1 MSNAKIYHAVIYC
14 RISRDDGDKSESD
27 SISNQKELIAEF
39 VKNKSDIKIVSVR
52 VDDGY
57 TGVNFERPAFKEMM
71 KDIKDGKINCV
82 IVKDLS
88 RFSRDYIDAGKY
100 LDNVFPFMGVRFIA
114 VNDNFDSLDRSGSDN
129 IIVPFKNLLNDAYC
143 KDISV
148 KTRTNLEIKRKRGE
162 YISPFAPY
170 GYKKSEDDKN
180 KIVIDK
186 PAADVVKNIF
196 KWRVEGLSTY
206 KIADKLNEKGLPTPA
221 EYKKLQ
227 GMKYK
232 SGFNLKSSTKWTHI
246 TVTSILKNIIYT
258 GTLVQGKT
266 TTPNHKVKKRIT
278 KSGDEWVTIPDNHQ
292 PVVSKEIF
300 DTVNSLFE
308 YDTKTAPGNKTVYPL
323 SGKLFCSDCGGNLIR
338 KSVKRDGKEYV
349 FYTCALKLK
358 DKNKCT
364 SHRIKEKGL
373 EECILVSIRNH
384 IDRVFDVR
392 NTLKLI
398 SGLKLQQSD
407 IELADT
413 ELKRKTELLGE
424 YKMSR
429 ETLAKS
435 CMLGIISRSDF
446 NDFSK
451 VYDEKISVVE
461 KNIADLKESIEEM
474 LKSDKE
480 RFSWIDEFIKYGNV
494 TEINRNI
501 VVTFIDRIIVHEGNK
516 VEIIFTHR
524 DEYESAISF
533 IENSYEVAK
542 GKLNTQ

>member
-1 MSNAKIYHAVIYC
+1 M
-14 RISRDDGDKSESD
+14 
-27 SISNQKELIAEF
+27 
-39 VKNKSDIKIVSVR
+39 
-52 VDDGY
+52 
-57 TGVNFERPAFKEMM
+57 
-71 KDIKDGKINCV
+71 
-82 IVKDLS
+82 
-88 RFSRDYIDAGKY
+88 
-100 LDNVFPFMGVRFIA
+100 
-114 VNDNFDSLDRSGSDN
+114 
-129 IIVPFKNLLNDAYC
+129 
-143 KDISV
+143 
-148 KTRTNLEIKRKRGE
+148 
-162 YISPFAPY
+162 
-170 GYKKSEDDKN
+170 
-180 KIVIDK
+180 
-186 PAADVVKNIF
+186 KNIF

-206 KIADKLNEKGLPTPA
+206 KIADKLNGKGLPTPA

-278 KSGDEWVTIPDNHQ
+278 KSEAEWVTVPDNHQ
-292 PVVSKEIF
+292 PIVSKEIF

-308 YDTKTAPGNKTVYPL
+308 YDTKTAPGNRTVYPL

-338 KSVKRDGKEYV
+338 KSVKRDGREYV

-358 DKNKCT
+358 DKNKCS
-364 SHRIKEKGL
+364 SHRIKEKDL

-398 SGLKLQQSD
+398 SGLRLQQSD

-413 ELKRKTELLGE
+413 ELKNKIKLLGE
-424 YKMSR
+424 YKTSK

-435 CMLGIISRSDF
+435 CMSGIISRNNF

-451 VYDEKISVVE
+451 VYDEKISAVE
-461 KNIADLKESIEEM
+461 KNIADLRESIEKM
-474 LKSDKE
+474 LKSDKD
-480 RFSWIDEFIKYGNV
+480 RFSWIDEFIKYGNI

-542 GKLNTQ
+542 GKLNT